1 MSHFLWSALDENW
14 EKTEEYWYIIDKI
27 IGPSGG
33 GGGPDEWFG
42 NYKKLTKDEKK
53 KVIRLILHRNGVKF
67 EQQKEVMVD
76 KYKVTINDIKGLVE
90 EHLQSKKKIQIKIE
104 DISLDNEEWNS

>member
-1 MSHFLWSALDENW
+1 MSHYLWGVLDELW
-14 EKTEEYWYIIDKI
+14 DQTSEYWIIEQI
-27 IGPSGG
+27 IGPSGA

-42 NYKKLTKDEKK
+42 NYKKLSKDEKR
-53 KVIRLILHRNGVKF
+53 KVIKLILYRNGVKF

-76 KYKVTINDIKGLVE
+76 KYKVTVNDIKGLVE
-90 EHLQSKKKIQIKIE
+90 EHLESKKKIQIKID